1 MLVRGHLTVRFARA
15 KLKAMSTVIPTGR
28 FAPTPS
34 GEMHAGNLLC
44 ALLAYLSVKSKGGRF
59 LVRVEDLDADR
70 CPRSAADK
78 ILATLDKLGLSGD
91 EPPIFQSERGEI
103 YRNKQEELAKKA
115 RIYPCFCTR
124 AQLHA
129 AEAPRLSD
137 GGIIYSGACRN
148 LTAAEIE
155 KLSKTRRPCLRVQV
169 PDQEIGF
176 CDKVAGKTVQNL
188 KEGCG
193 DFILRRSDG
202 VFAYQ
207 FAVAVDDG
215 ESGVTEVVRG
225 NDLLLSTP
233 RQIWLMRLLGY
244 APPEYY
250 HIPLVC
256 DGFGRKLSKS
266 EGDSAARLIESF
278 PREKVLGFLAY
289 CAGLTNGNR
298 PATLD
303 ELTAG
308 FSWDKVRKDK
318 IYLDKDLLN
327 F

>member
-1 MLVRGHLTVRFARA
+1 MNGENKLT
-15 KLKAMSTVIPTGR
+15 TPIGR

-44 ALLAYLSVKSKGGRF
+44 ALLAYLSVKSKGGKF
-59 LVRVEDLDADR
+59 LVRIEDLDKDR
-70 CPRSAADK
+70 CPRASADK
-78 ILATLDKLGLSGD
+78 ILATLDKLGLAGD
-91 EPPIFQSERGEI
+91 EPPLWQSEREKV
-103 YRNKQEELAKKA
+103 YAAKERELSEKV

-137 GGIIYSGACRN
+137 GGLIYSGACKN
-148 LTAAEIE
+148 LTAEQIK
-155 KLSKTRRPCLRVQV
+155 KLAATRRPCLRVEV
-169 PDQEIGF
+169 PDEDIAF
-176 CDKVAGKTVQNL
+176 TDTIAGYTVQNL

-202 VFAYQ
+202 VYAYQ
-207 FAVAVDDG
+207 FAVSVDDG

-225 NDLLLSTP
+225 NDLTLSTP

-244 APPEYY
+244 APPVYC

-256 DGFGRKLSKS
+256 DGSGRKLSKS
-266 EGDSAARLIESF
+266 EGDSAARLVDKYPS
-278 PREKVLGFLAY
+278 EKVLGLLAY
-289 CAGLTNGNR
+289 SAGLIDSNR
-298 PATLD
+298 PASLD

-308 FSWDKVRKDK
+308 FSWDKVKKDN
-318 IYLDKDLLN
+318 IYLDI
-327 F
+327 

>member
-1 MLVRGHLTVRFARA
+1 
-15 KLKAMSTVIPTGR
+15 MSNAIPTGR

-59 LVRVEDLDADR
+59 LVRVEDLDAER
-70 CPRSAADK
+70 CPRAAAEK

-91 EPPIFQSERGEI
+91 EPPLFQSERGDI
-103 YRNKQEELAKKA
+103 YRARQEELAKKA

-129 AEAPRLSD
+129 TEAPRLSD

-148 LTAAEIE
+148 LSAERIAE
-155 KLSKTRRPCLRVQV
+155 LSKTRRPCLRVEV
-169 PDQEIGF
+169 PDEEIGF
-176 CDKVAGKTVQNL
+176 FDLVAGKTVQNL
-188 KEGCG
+188 KEDCG

-244 APPEYY
+244 EPPEYY

-256 DGFGRKLSKS
+256 DGAGRKLSKS
-266 EGDSAARLIESF
+266 EGDSAARLVESY

-289 CAGLTNGNR
+289 CAGLLDKNR
-298 PATLD
+298 PATLN
-303 ELTAG
+303 ELTKT
-308 FSWDKVRKDK
+308 FSWDKVKKDK
-318 IYLDKDLLN
+318 ICLDKDLLN

>member
-1 MLVRGHLTVRFARA
+1 
-15 KLKAMSTVIPTGR
+15 MSCEIKPKIPTGR

-44 ALLAYLSVKSKGGRF
+44 ALLAYLSVKSADGKF
-59 LVRVEDLDADR
+59 LVRIEDLDTDR
-70 CPRSAADK
+70 CPRSSADK
-78 ILATLDKLGLSGD
+78 IISVLNALGLSSD
-91 EPPIFQSERGEI
+91 EPVIWQSERGKVYAEKE
-103 YRNKQEELAKKA
+103 RELAKKV

-137 GGIIYSGACRN
+137 GGVIYSGACRN
-148 LTAAEIE
+148 LTKEQID
-155 KLSKTRRPCLRVQV
+155 KLSATRRPCNRVQV
-169 PDQEIGF
+169 PDEEIVF
-176 CDKVAGKTVQNL
+176 CDLIAGKTVQNL

-202 VFAYQ
+202 VYAYQ
-207 FAVAVDDG
+207 FAVSVDDG

-225 NDLLLSTP
+225 NDLLSSTP

-244 APPEYY
+244 TPPAYY

-256 DGFGRKLSKS
+256 DGEGRKLSKS
-266 EGDSAARLIESF
+266 EGDSAARLVDSYPPEC
-278 PREKVLGFLAY
+278 VLGFLAY
-289 CAGLTNGNR
+289 CAGLIDKNR
-298 PATLD
+298 PASLE
-303 ELTAG
+303 ELVKT
-308 FSWDKVRKDK
+308 FSWEKVRRNE
-318 IYLDKDLLN
+318 IRLDKNLLN